1 MRITSVMV
9 DEASTLKTI
18 FRNSGRFFQVR
29 RDDEDRL
36 VNDSLVMLNQI
47 NFLALP
53 PRCCKS
59 WQTW

>member
-9 DEASTLKTI
+9 DEASTLETI

-36 VNDSLVMLNQI
+36 VNDSLVMLI
-47 NFLALP
+47 
-53 PRCCKS
+53 
-59 WQTW
+59 